1 MHIIYLSLTNY
12 KILKIFDKN
21 KQKRIV
27 DSYGIYNVIKT
38 IANHYDENYIQN
50 IIEDRD
56 GKFCETK
63 LYDDMFSYI
72 LRKHID
78 DFEELDL

>member
-1 MHIIYLSLTNY
+1 LVANVPNPVTLSVLYSNG
-12 KILKIFDKN
+12 L
-21 KQKRIV
+21 
-27 DSYGIYNVIKT
+27 SYG
-38 IANHYDENYIQN
+38 N
-50 IIEDRD
+50 IIEYKD
-56 GKFCETK
+56 GKYCETK